1 MKFMTNSELFNEIS
15 NHLLSDEKPS
25 IYLNK
30 LKTEGLLNK
39 EPFSWLLNLEKIE
52 QSKKY
57 HPEGS
62 VWNHV
67 MLVVDNASKLKNK
80 SENKQV
86 FMWGALLHDIGKLTT
101 TKLRKGRITSYNHDV
116 EGEKLVTR
124 FLKMLTDDE
133 DFIVKVSKITRW
145 HMQPL
150 FVSKNLPFSE
160 LTEMISEINIE
171 EIGLISLADRLGRG
185 NMTEEIESKERESI
199 NKFLKVCNDIDN
211 N

>member
-1 MKFMTNSELFNEIS
+1 MTNEQLFNEIN
-15 NHLLSDEKPS
+15 NHLLNDEKPS
-25 IYLNK
+25 IYLDK
-30 LKTEGLLNK
+30 LKKEGQLNK
-39 EPFSWLLNLEKIE
+39 EPFDWLVDLEKID

-67 MLVVDNASKLKNK
+67 MLVVDNAAKLKNK

-101 TKLRKGRITSYNHDV
+101 TRLRKGRITSYNHDV
-116 EGEKLVTR
+116 EGEKLVVK
-124 FLKMLTDDE
+124 FLNMLTDDE
-133 DFIVKVSKITRW
+133 DFILKVSKITRW

-160 LTEMISEINIE
+160 LTQMVSEINID

-185 NMTEEIESKERESI
+185 NMTEEIERTEIESI
-199 NKFLKVCNDIDN
+199 NKFLQVSKNIN
-211 N
+211 NN

>member
-1 MKFMTNSELFNEIS
+1 MTNTQLFIDIN
-15 NHLLSDEKPS
+15 NHLLNDEKPS

-30 LKTEGLLNK
+30 LKNEDQLNK
-39 EPFSWLLNLEKIE
+39 EPFVWLLNLEKIE

-67 MLVVDNASKLKNK
+67 MLVIDNAAKLKDK
-80 SENKQV
+80 SENKQA

-116 EGEKLVTR
+116 EGEQLVKK
-124 FLKMLTDDE
+124 FLKTLIDDE
-133 DFIVKVSKITRW
+133 DFIEKVSKLTRW

-150 FVSKNLPFSE
+150 FVSKNLPFSD
-160 LTEMISEINIE
+160 LTEMISQINID

-185 NMTEEIESKERESI
+185 NMTEEIENKERESI
-199 NKFLKVCNDIDN
+199 NKFLKIGKNIEN
-211 N
+211 K